1 MKLKFTK
8 DVNNARVINKGL
20 FRKGLIR
27 GFIGALGI
35 CVSTYMLEKGAIE
48 RATAKT
54 SDAILDTI
62 EDVEVANTWDEDH
75 GIR

>member
-8 DVNNARVINKGL
+8 DVNNAREINKNL
-20 FRKGLIR
+20 LRKGWIE
-27 GFIGALGI
+27 GIIGSLGI
-35 CVSTYMLEKGAIE
+35 GISVYLLEKGGIE
-48 RATAKT
+48 RSAAKT
-54 SDAILDTI
+54 SDAMLDTI